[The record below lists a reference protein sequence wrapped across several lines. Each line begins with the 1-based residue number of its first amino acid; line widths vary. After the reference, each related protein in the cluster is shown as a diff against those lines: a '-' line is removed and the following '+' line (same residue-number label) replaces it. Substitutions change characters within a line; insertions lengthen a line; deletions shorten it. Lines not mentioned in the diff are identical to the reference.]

1 MHKKLKEFTH
11 KSCSVPK
18 LHLILTDEPLGCSWE
33 CWSQELKFK
42 HAHTKVA
49 VYLNFIVMD
58 ERSGCSWEPYSQKL
72 KHALPKVV
80 MYQITL
86 DSDGWTS
93 QLSSRNISCLSISY
107 QVRPWVGFA
116 LSFCIFAVVW
126 QVFAQPY
133 CPCCSILQGI
143 QFVFWQVEGQRP
155 CQAVGSGNEA
165 MPSVPSEGI
174 VSQQGWCHQIGLPLK
189 GSFALLLCDYYFIFF
204 VLVCIICLYC
214 QLREYTIDSE

>member
-1 MHKKLKEFTH
+1 MFAPWKFSTFLDKLFCAL
-11 KSCSVPK
+11 SAVYSVNYEDHFMK
-18 LHLILTDEPLGCSWE
+18 DLEDSWRTL
-33 CWSQELKFK
+33 CIRSLKNS
-42 HAHTKVA
+42 HTKVA
-49 VYLNFIVMD
+49 V
-58 ERSGCSWEPYSQKL
+58 
-72 KHALPKVV
+72 
-80 MYQITL
+80 YQITL

-107 QVRPWVGFA
+107 QVSPWVGFA
-116 LSFCIFAVVW
+116 LPFCIFAVVW
-126 QVFAQPY
+126 RVFAQPY

-189 GSFALLLCDYYFIFF
+189 GSFACLLCDYFCVFF